1 MVAGLMNRKTASKT
15 LLNDIDFVAY
25 EVIIPSDLS
34 AGKQYIMM
42 NSLQESGSLK
52 DVALHE
58 LNISP
63 STLSNEYLSE
73 KLIDWRD
80 NYEYEIDGVIVSHD
94 GVHPRTT
101 DKFPEYAFAFKM
113 VLSEQVVEAKVLDVL
128 WTPSKDGYLKPRV
141 RIEPVNIG
149 GVTIEYATAFNADF
163 VEKNK
168 LGVGAVIQLVRS
180 GDVIPH
186 IMAVISQ
193 ATKAKMPDLPYEWND
208 THIDVVLKNAES
220 NLTVQEKKLVSFF
233 KGLDVTGLSEGNI
246 KRIMKAGFTTKE
258 AILSMTIEDFKKA
271 EGFKDKMATKVYNS
285 LRKKIEDSSLSKLMA
300 SSGLFG
306 RGMGE
311 RKIKALLEVYP
322 EVLMDAH
329 EGKKS
334 AGEITHIVNGIEGF
348 AKKTSELFVS
358 NIPKFLTFLE
368 KANLM
373 HKLEEH
379 QVEIT
384 KLKQTKSK
392 QDTTHPLYDKT
403 VVMTGFRDKELQKV
417 IENVGGKNGS
427 SVSKKTF
434 ALLVVDKFEETSKTE
449 KATKYGVQILTP
461 EEFKEKYLN

>member
-1 MVAGLMNRKTASKT
+1 MASAYYA
-15 LLNDIDFVAY
+15 DI
-25 EVIIPSDLS
+25 
-34 AGKQYIMM
+34 
-42 NSLQESGSLK
+42 
-52 DVALHE
+52 
-58 LNISP
+58 
-63 STLSNEYLSE
+63 
-73 KLIDWRD
+73 
-80 NYEYEIDGVIVSHD
+80 
-94 GVHPRTT
+94 
-101 DKFPEYAFAFKM
+101 
-113 VLSEQVVEAKVLDVL
+113 
-128 WTPSKDGYLKPRV
+128 
-141 RIEPVNIG
+141 
-149 GVTIEYATAFNADF
+149 

-311 RKIKALLEVYP
+311 LKIKSLLEVYP
-322 EVLMDAH
+322 EVLMDAR
-329 EGKKS
+329 EGKKTP
-334 AGEITHIVNGIEGF
+334 AEITHIVNGIEGF

-358 NIPKFLTFLE
+358 NIPKFLTFLK

-392 QDTTHPLYDKT
+392 QDTSHPLYDKT
-403 VVMTGFRDKELQKV
+403 VVMTGFRDKELQKA